1 MNELESRQV
10 AQLGEQGFGV
20 KEIAEQLGLDE
31 LDVKLC
37 LRAEEVGNE
46 VDRDITDEDLKKLRK
61 NALSLALGANDE
73 SVQAQMTRFLIERD
87 RPSKVAVSTG
97 VNPMQINIM
106 IQEANKRMAETI
118 QAYSSSPQIT
128 NS

>member
-10 AQLGEQGFGV
+10 AALAGQGFGV
-20 KEIAEQLGLDE
+20 GDIASQLGLDE

-37 LRAEEVGNE
+37 LRAEGEGRDE
-46 VDRDITDEDLKKLRK
+46 DRDITDEDLKKLRK

-73 SVQAQMTRFLIERD
+73 SVQAKMTMFLIERD
-87 RPSKVAVSTG
+87 RPSKVAVGTG

-118 QAYSSSPQIT
+118 QAYTTPPELTQS
-128 NS
+128 